1 MYEKKYTSLKKNL
14 TQLIM
19 HKSEDFPIPLLS
31 LTRAVK
37 FLQSTE
43 EVGMGEVA
51 LLRKGC
57 TYLPLG
63 FLPFLDCFPTTLTFR
78 RHALLML
85 LLASNTLI
93 TGLPSSTPP
102 IVQAPT
108 DTVELISFLISNYP
122 QFKQGF

>member
-1 MYEKKYTSLKKNL
+1 MYENKHTSLKKNL

-19 HKSEDFPIPLLS
+19 HKSEDFPISLLS

-51 LLRKGC
+51 VSRKGC

-63 FLPFLDCFPTTLTFR
+63 FLPFLDSFPTTLIFR
-78 RHALLML
+78 RHAPLML
-85 LLASNTLI
+85 LLASNTSI
-93 TGLPSSTPP
+93 TGLPSSTPS

-108 DTVELISFLISNYP
+108 DTVKLICFLISH
-122 QFKQGF
+122 